1 VFAHAMSKLPKATEI
16 PLLAVLAVT
25 PRRHAT
31 SEAAGAEQE
40 VLASMCGL
48 ERGYG
53 PQHVCDALLAGSA
66 DLLGSRPLGGWHA
79 AER

>member
-1 VFAHAMSKLPKATEI
+1 MPKLSKAIQI
-16 PLLAVLAVT
+16 PLVAVLAVP
-25 PRRHAT
+25 PRGHAT
-31 SEAAGAEQE
+31 TKAAGVDEG
-40 VLASMCGL
+40 VLASMCRKDGL

-66 DLLGSRPLGGWHA
+66 GLLGSRPLGGWHA